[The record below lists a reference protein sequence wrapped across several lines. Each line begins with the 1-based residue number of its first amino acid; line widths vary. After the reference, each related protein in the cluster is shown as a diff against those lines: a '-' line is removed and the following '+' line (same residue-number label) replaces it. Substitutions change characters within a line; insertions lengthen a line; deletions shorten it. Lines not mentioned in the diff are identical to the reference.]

1 MKFNIELFEKAPIIG
16 IMRNINQETVK
27 SILPVYFKSGFN
39 SVEITMN
46 STKAVE
52 IIKSSVKEFPE
63 MNIGAGTVCT
73 MEELDLACDAGASF
87 IVSPILSIEIIKKSI
102 ERKVAVFP
110 GALTPTEIFKAHLL
124 GATAVKVFPIT
135 SFGPKYVKDLI
146 APLDNMKL
154 IPVGG
159 VSKNNIRA
167 FFENGS
173 YGVGMASS
181 LFSKNLISKNS
192 MEELSQHFKS
202 ILNEIQD

>member
-16 IMRNINQETVK
+16 ILRNINEETVK
-27 SILPVYFKSGFN
+27 NLLPVYFKSGFN

-73 MEELDLACDAGASF
+73 IEELDLACDAGASF

-110 GALTPTEIFKAHLL
+110 GALTPSEIFKAHSL

-135 SFGPKYVKDLI
+135 SFGPKYVKDLM
-146 APLDNMKL
+146 APLENMKL

-159 VSKNNIRA
+159 VSKNNIRE

-173 YGVGMASS
+173 YGVGMSSS

-192 MEELSQHFKS
+192 KRELSQHFKS

>member
-16 IMRNINQETVK
+16 ILRNINEQTVK
-27 SILPVYFKSGFN
+27 NILPVYFESGFN

-102 ERKVAVFP
+102 ERKVGVFP
-110 GALTPTEIFKAHLL
+110 GALSPSEIFKADSL

-135 SFGPKYVKDLI
+135 SFGPKYVKDLM
-146 APLDNMKL
+146 APLDKIKL

-159 VSKNNIRA
+159 ISKNNIKA

-181 LFSKNLISKNS
+181 LFSKNLISKHS
-192 MEELSQHFKS
+192 TEELSHHFKS

>member
-16 IMRNINQETVK
+16 IMRNINEETVK

-73 MEELDLACDAGASF
+73 MKELDLACDAGASF

>member
-1 MKFNIELFEKAPIIG
+1 MKFNIKIFEKVPIIG
-16 IMRNINQETVK
+16 ILRNINKETVK
-27 SILPVYFKSGFN
+27 SLLPVYFKSGFN

-46 STKAVE
+46 SPKAAE
-52 IIKSSVKEFPE
+52 IIQNSVKDFPK

-87 IVSPILSIEIIKKSI
+87 IVSPILSSEIIKKSI

-110 GALTPTEIFKAHLL
+110 GALTPSEVFKAHTL

-135 SFGPKYVKDLI
+135 SFGPKYVKDLM
-146 APLDNMKL
+146 APLNNIKL

-159 VSKNNIRA
+159 VTKDNIKA

-173 YGVGMASS
+173 YGVGMGSS
-181 LFSKNLISKNS
+181 LFSKDLISNHS
-192 MEELSQHFKS
+192 VENLSFHFKS

>member
-16 IMRNINQETVK
+16 ILRNINEETVK
-27 SILPVYFKSGFN
+27 NLLPVYFKSGFN
-39 SVEITMN
+39 SIEITMN

-110 GALTPTEIFKAHLL
+110 GALTPSEIFKAHSL

-135 SFGPKYVKDLI
+135 SFGPKYVKDLM
-146 APLDNMKL
+146 APLENMKL

-159 VSKNNIRA
+159 VSKNNIRE

-181 LFSKNLISKNS
+181 LFSKNLIFKNS
-192 MEELSQHFKS
+192 KRELSQHFKS

>member
-16 IMRNINQETVK
+16 ILRNINEETVK
-27 SILPVYFKSGFN
+27 NILPVYFKSGFN

-110 GALTPTEIFKAHLL
+110 GALTPSEIFKAHSL

-135 SFGPKYVKDLI
+135 SFGPKYVKDLM

-159 VSKNNIRA
+159 VSKNNIRE

-181 LFSKNLISKNS
+181 LFSKNLMYKNS
-192 MEELSQHFKS
+192 KGELSQHFKS

>member
-16 IMRNINQETVK
+16 ILRNINEETVK
-27 SILPVYFKSGFN
+27 NLLPVYFKSGFN

-110 GALTPTEIFKAHLL
+110 GALTPSEIFKAHSL

-135 SFGPKYVKDLI
+135 SFGPKYVKDLM
-146 APLDNMKL
+146 APLENMKL

-159 VSKNNIRA
+159 VSKNNIRE

-181 LFSKNLISKNS
+181 LFSKNLIPKNS
-192 MEELSQHFKS
+192 KRELSQHFKS

>member
-16 IMRNINQETVK
+16 ILRNINEETVK
-27 SILPVYFKSGFN
+27 NLLPVYFKSGFN

-110 GALTPTEIFKAHLL
+110 GALTPSEIFKAHSL

-135 SFGPKYVKDLI
+135 SFGPKYVKDLM
-146 APLDNMKL
+146 APLENMKL

-159 VSKNNIRA
+159 VSKNNIRE

-192 MEELSQHFKS
+192 KRELSQHFKS

>member
-16 IMRNINQETVK
+16 ILRNINEETVK
-27 SILPVYFKSGFN
+27 NLLPVYFKSGFN

-110 GALTPTEIFKAHLL
+110 GALTPSEIFKAHSL

-135 SFGPKYVKDLI
+135 SFGPKYIKDLM
-146 APLDNMKL
+146 APLENMKL

-159 VSKNNIRA
+159 VSKNNIRE

-192 MEELSQHFKS
+192 KRELSQHFKS

>member
-16 IMRNINQETVK
+16 IMRNINEETIK

-110 GALTPTEIFKAHLL
+110 GALTPTEIFKAHSL

-146 APLDNMKL
+146 APLSNMKL

>member
-16 IMRNINQETVK
+16 IMRNINEETVK

-39 SVEITMN
+39 SLEITMN

-102 ERKVAVFP
+102 ERKVAIFP
-110 GALTPTEIFKAHLL
+110 GALTPTEIFKAHSL

-146 APLDNMKL
+146 APLDNIKL

-159 VSKNNIRA
+159 VSKNNVRE

>member
-16 IMRNINQETVK
+16 IMRNINEETVK

-146 APLDNMKL
+146 APLDNIKL

-159 VSKNNIRA
+159 VSKNNVRE

>member
-16 IMRNINQETVK
+16 ILRNINEETVK
-27 SILPVYFKSGFN
+27 NILPVYFKSGFN

-110 GALTPTEIFKAHLL
+110 GALSPSEIFKAHSL

-135 SFGPKYVKDLI
+135 SFGPKYVKDLM

-159 VSKNNIRA
+159 VSKNNIRE

-192 MEELSQHFKS
+192 KRELSRHFKS
-202 ILNEIQD
+202 ILNEIQG

>member
-1 MKFNIELFEKAPIIG
+1 
-16 IMRNINQETVK
+16 
-27 SILPVYFKSGFN
+27 
-39 SVEITMN
+39 MN

-110 GALTPTEIFKAHLL
+110 GALTPSEIFKADSL

-135 SFGPKYVKDLI
+135 SFGPKYVKDLM
-146 APLDNMKL
+146 APLEKIKL

-159 VSKNNIRA
+159 ISKNNIKL

-181 LFSKNLISKNS
+181 KLAPITS
-192 MEELSQHFKS
+192 SQR
-202 ILNEIQD
+202 

>member
-16 IMRNINQETVK
+16 IMRNINEETVK

-110 GALTPTEIFKAHLL
+110 GALTPTEIFKAHSL

-146 APLDNMKL
+146 APLGNMKL

>member
-16 IMRNINQETVK
+16 IMRNINEETVK

-46 STKAVE
+46 SRKAVE

-110 GALTPTEIFKAHLL
+110 GALTPTEIFKAHSL

-146 APLDNMKL
+146 APLGNMKL

>member
-16 IMRNINQETVK
+16 IMRNINEETVK

-110 GALTPTEIFKAHLL
+110 GALTPTEIFKAHSL

>member
-16 IMRNINQETVK
+16 IMRNINEETVK

-73 MEELDLACDAGASF
+73 MGELDLACDAGASF

-110 GALTPTEIFKAHLL
+110 GALTPTEIFKAHSL

-146 APLDNMKL
+146 APLGNMKL

>member
-16 IMRNINQETVK
+16 IMRNINEETIK

-110 GALTPTEIFKAHLL
+110 GALTPTEIFKAHSL

>member
-16 IMRNINQETVK
+16 ILRNINEETVK

-110 GALTPTEIFKAHLL
+110 GALTPSEIFKAHSL

-135 SFGPKYVKDLI
+135 SFGPKYVKDLM
-146 APLDNMKL
+146 APLENMKL

-159 VSKNNIRA
+159 VSKNNIRE

-192 MEELSQHFKS
+192 KRELSQHFKS

>member
-16 IMRNINQETVK
+16 ILRNINEETVK
-27 SILPVYFKSGFN
+27 NILPVYFKSGFN

-110 GALTPTEIFKAHLL
+110 GALTPSEIFKAHSL

-135 SFGPKYVKDLI
+135 SFGPKYVKDLM

-159 VSKNNIRA
+159 VSKNNIRE

-173 YGVGMASS
+173 YGVGMSSS

-192 MEELSQHFKS
+192 KRELSRHFKS

>member
-16 IMRNINQETVK
+16 ILRNINEETVK
-27 SILPVYFKSGFN
+27 NLLPVYFKSGFN
-39 SVEITMN
+39 SVEITMS

-110 GALTPTEIFKAHLL
+110 GALTPSEIFKAHSL

-135 SFGPKYVKDLI
+135 SFGPKYVKDLM
-146 APLDNMKL
+146 APLENMKL

-159 VSKNNIRA
+159 VSKNNIRE

-192 MEELSQHFKS
+192 KRELSQHFKS